1 LRDLIDAFITLNV
14 RINESE
20 DHIMRYQQFTAAR
33 SRLIPLAALV
43 LASALG
49 GCVGYAGYPS
59 RDYGYSQPNYG
70 YSHPNYGHGGYYP
83 GYAVTNTYNQRPYY
97 SPSYSR
103 YNYAY

>member
-1 LRDLIDAFITLNV
+1 LRGLIDAFITLNV

-59 RDYGYSQPNYG
+59 RDYGYS
-70 YSHPNYGHGGYYP
+70 HPYDGHGGYYP

>member
-1 LRDLIDAFITLNV
+1 
-14 RINESE
+14 
-20 DHIMRYQQFTAAR
+20 MRYQQSTAAR

-70 YSHPNYGHGGYYP
+70 YSQANYGYSQANYGYGSYYP
-83 GYAVTNTYNQRPYY
+83 GYAVTYTNSYNQRPYYY

-103 YNYAY
+103 HNNAYQSGGGG